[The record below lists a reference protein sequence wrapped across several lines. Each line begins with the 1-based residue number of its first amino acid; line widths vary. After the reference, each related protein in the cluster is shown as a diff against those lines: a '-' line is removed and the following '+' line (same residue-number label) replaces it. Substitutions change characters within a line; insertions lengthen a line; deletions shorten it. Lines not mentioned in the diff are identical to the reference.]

1 MDINKYIGLC
11 LVKNGYCSIPGL
23 GILRLQKNIAK
34 QSFNSEVSPVTY
46 TIVFENVNS
55 IDDQFAHFIGIQEN
69 ISSNNASNA
78 LSKFGKGVKEQ
89 VVGGNP
95 YIIDGLGRFTNN
107 AGKPAF
113 TMVSDFD
120 MGDFML
126 IPPTT
131 QQQTSTSDNTRNAS
145 NTVENEPGK
154 LNFTNPNSAT
164 GESTGKKVSKI
175 LLPILLIAGIGAAGY
190 FGYKFLQNK
199 QKEVTPIKVET
210 QIADSTTV
218 STLDSLRAD
227 SIAKASVIAIVLDT
241 TKKPEPVATPVA
253 DTSKP
258 TVAAVPSFKGP
269 AMKVAILTFTNE
281 ESAKLKCTKLSK
293 NGNPATVQ
301 KVDSVT
307 YNIVISLP
315 STDKPAEKVID
326 SLRKFFNPSGKVYQ
340 VK

>member
-23 GILRLQKNIAK
+23 GILRLQKNMAQ
-34 QSFNSEVSPVTY
+34 QSFNSEISPATY
-46 TIVFENVNS
+46 AIVFENVNS

-95 YIIDGLGRFTNN
+95 YILDGLGRFTNN
-107 AGKPAF
+107 SGKPAF

-126 IPPTT
+126 TPPVA
-131 QQQTSTSDNTRNAS
+131 QQQTSATDNTRNAN
-145 NTVENEPGK
+145 NTAEKEAGK
-154 LNFTNPNSAT
+154 LSFTNPNSAS
-164 GESTGKKVSKI
+164 GDSAGKKISKI
-175 LLPILLIAGIGAAGY
+175 LLPILLIAGIAAAGY
-190 FGYKFLQNK
+190 FGYKYLQNNQNEK
-199 QKEVTPIKVET
+199 PSVKVAPVVADTTIVT
-210 QIADSTTV
+210 AS
-218 STLDSLRAD
+218 DSLRAD
-227 SIAKASVIAIVLDT
+227 SIAKASVIATVLDT
-241 TKKPEPVATPVA
+241 TKKPEPVVTPKADSVKPAVA
-253 DTSKP
+253 
-258 TVAAVPSFKGP
+258 VVPSFKGP
-269 AMKVAILTFTNE
+269 AMKVAILTFANE
-281 ESAKLKCTKLSK
+281 ESAKLKCTKLTK

-301 KVDSVT
+301 MADSNT
-307 YNIVISLP
+307 YNVVISLP

-326 SLRKFFNPSGKVYQ
+326 SLRKFFNPSGKVFQ